1 MATTLKTKLIIRNDV
16 AANWTTHNPKLSK
29 GEVGLETDTLKMKVG
44 DGVTQWNALPYYN
57 DQTNTYQDNI
67 TTNGKHVG
75 DVAVV
80 TTPIYEDATD
90 QTKTKVSRTS
100 YVWNGTAWAAMDG
113 NYNAE
118 NVYFDEDLVSTYA
131 IGNVTLTDGQGT
143 VEATGKNL
151 KEVWNSIFQKA
162 TDPTV
167 DQPTTTLTVSGNS
180 EKEVGYTFNMPTAT
194 LTVTDI
200 GSYSYGPAD
209 TGVRFPVGGL
219 TINQTTSTS
228 DSATVVKTY
237 SSESIKT
244 KGDKIQLTA
253 DDNIS
258 AAKDDKEATA
268 IDKAKGYTYGD
279 EAVKYYFKATSK
291 YTPDANVIPVNNL
304 GTEKPGLRIGSGQ
317 ALAADGTLALTVS
330 GTPKT
335 VTFTGCR
342 KMFWGTMKSKPATM
356 TSDDIRG
363 LSGLVDTSGNW
374 GTKGV
379 NGVKTA
385 TGEKSLAIPVGVM
398 RVVIAVPK
406 GRTLSQVLDVNDSSA
421 NIISAFESVEV
432 DVNGYNGYKATTYT
446 VYYTDYAKATTVT
459 NTYKVTIA

>member
-1 MATTLKTKLIIRNDV
+1 MATTLKTKLIIRNDIS
-16 AANWTTHNPKLSK
+16 ANWTTHNPTLTK

-44 DGVTQWNALPYYN
+44 DGTHQWSDLPYYN

-67 TTNGKHVG
+67 TTDGKNIG

-80 TTPIYEDATD
+80 TGDHNI
-90 QTKTKVSRTS
+90 KTA

-118 NVYFDEDLVSTYA
+118 NVYFDEDLISTYA
-131 IGNVTLTDGQGT
+131 IGNVTLTNGQGT
-143 VEATGKNL
+143 VESTGKNL
-151 KEVWNSIFQKA
+151 KEVWSSIFQKP

-167 DQPTTTLTVSGNS
+167 DQPTTTLTATGNT
-180 EKEVGYTFNMPTAT
+180 EREVGYTFNMPTAT

-209 TGVRFPVGGL
+209 TGVRFPIGSLEIV
-219 TINQTTSTS
+219 QDDKTTNKVSNNS
-228 DSATVVKTY
+228 VY
-237 SSESIKT
+237 T
-244 KGDKIQLTA
+244 KGNTITLTA
-253 DDNIS
+253 EN
-258 AAKDDKEATA
+258 T
-268 IDKAKGYTYGD
+268 KGNTYGD
-279 EAVKYYFKATSK
+279 TAISYKFTATSK

-304 GTEKPGLRIGSGQ
+304 GTEKPTLRIGYNKT
-317 ALAADGTLALTVS
+317 LAADGTLALTVS

-335 VTFTGCR
+335 TTFTGCR
-342 KMFWGTMKSKPATM
+342 KMFWGTMSSKPATM

-363 LSGLVDTSGNW
+363 LSGLVDTSGSY
-374 GTKGV
+374 GTKNA
-379 NGVKTA
+379 NGIKTA
-385 TGEKSLAIPVGVM
+385 TGERSLTIPVGTM

-406 GRTLSQVLDVNDSSA
+406 GRTLSKVLDVNDSSA
-421 NIISAFESVEV
+421 NIISAFKSVEV

-446 VYYTDYAKATTVT
+446 VYYTNYAEATTIT

>member
-16 AANWTTHNPKLSK
+16 AENWTTRNPKLSK

-44 DGVTQWNALPYYN
+44 DGATQWNALPYYN

-67 TTNGKHVG
+67 TTNGKNIG

-80 TTPIYEDATD
+80 TTPIYEDVTD
-90 QTKTKVSRTS
+90 QTKTKVSRTA
-100 YVWNGTAWAAMDG
+100 YVWNGTTWAAMDG

-143 VEATGKNL
+143 VESTGKNL
-151 KEVWNSIFQKA
+151 KEVWNSIFQKP

-167 DQPTTTLTVSGNS
+167 DQPTTTLTVPGNS

-258 AAKDDKEATA
+258 AAQDDDKATA

-304 GTEKPGLRIGSGQ
+304 GTEKPELRIGYNKT
-317 ALAADGTLALTVS
+317 GTLALTVS

-342 KMFWGTMKSKPATM
+342 KMFWGTMTSKPATM

-363 LSGLVDTSGNW
+363 LSGLVDTSGSY
-374 GTKGV
+374 GTKNA
-379 NGVKTA
+379 NGIKTA
-385 TGEKSLAIPVGVM
+385 TGEKSLAIPVGAM

-432 DVNGYNGYKATTYT
+432 DVKGYNGYTAKTYT
-446 VYYTDYAKATTVT
+446 VYYTDYAKAATIK

>member
-1 MATTLKTKLIIRNDV
+1 MATTLKTKLIIRNDIS
-16 AANWTTHNPKLSK
+16 ANWTTHNPTLTK

-44 DGVTQWNALPYYN
+44 DGTHQWADLPYYN

-67 TTNGKHVG
+67 TTDGKNIG

-80 TTPIYEDATD
+80 TGDHNI
-90 QTKTKVSRTS
+90 KTA

-131 IGNVTLTDGQGT
+131 IGNVTLTNGQGT

-151 KEVWNSIFQKA
+151 KEVWSSIFQKP

-167 DQPTTTLTVSGNS
+167 DTPTTTLTATGNT
-180 EKEVGYTFNMPTAT
+180 EREVGYTFNMPTAT

-209 TGVRFPVGGL
+209 TGVRFPIGSLEIV
-219 TINQTTSTS
+219 QDDKTTNKVSNNS
-228 DSATVVKTY
+228 VY
-237 SSESIKT
+237 T
-244 KGDKIQLTA
+244 KGNTITLTA
-253 DDNIS
+253 EN
-258 AAKDDKEATA
+258 T
-268 IDKAKGYTYGD
+268 KGNTYGD
-279 EAVKYYFKATSK
+279 TAISYKFTATSK
-291 YTPDANVIPVNNL
+291 YIPDASVIPVNNL
-304 GTEKPGLRIGSGQ
+304 GTEKPALRIGYGV
-317 ALAADGTLALTVS
+317 ATADDGTIALTVS

-335 VTFTGCR
+335 TTFTGCR
-342 KMFWGTMKSKPATM
+342 KMFWGTMASKPATM

-363 LSGLVDTSGNW
+363 LSGLVDTSGSY
-374 GTKGV
+374 GTKNA
-379 NGVKTA
+379 NGIKTA
-385 TGEKSLAIPVGVM
+385 TGERNLTIGTGVM

-406 GRTLSQVLDVNDSSA
+406 GRTLSKVLDANDSNA
-421 NIISAFESVEV
+421 NIVGSFKSMEV
-432 DVNGYNGYKATTYT
+432 DVNGYNGYTAKTYT
-446 VYYTDYAKATTVT
+446 VYYTDYANATTVT

>member
-1 MATTLKTKLIIRNDV
+1 MATTLKTKLIIRNDIS
-16 AANWTTHNPKLSK
+16 ANWTTHNPTLTK

-44 DGVTQWNALPYYN
+44 DGVHQWADLPYYN

-67 TTNGKHVG
+67 TTDGKNVG

-80 TTPIYEDATD
+80 TGDHNI
-90 QTKTKVSRTS
+90 KTA

-118 NVYFDEDLVSTYA
+118 NVYFDEDLISTYA
-131 IGNVTLTDGQGT
+131 IGNVTLTNGQGT
-143 VEATGKNL
+143 VESTGKNL
-151 KEVWNSIFQKA
+151 KEVWSSIFQKP

-167 DQPTTTLTVSGNS
+167 DQPTTTLTATGNS

-209 TGVRFPVGGL
+209 TGVRFPVGSL
-219 TINQTTSTS
+219 EIKQDDKTTNKVSNTS
-228 DSATVVKTY
+228 VY
-237 SSESIKT
+237 T
-244 KGDKIQLTA
+244 KGNTITLTA
-253 DDNIS
+253 EN
-258 AAKDDKEATA
+258 T
-268 IDKAKGYTYGD
+268 KGNTYGD
-279 EAVKYYFKATSK
+279 TAISYKFTATSK

-304 GTEKPGLRIGSGQ
+304 GTEKPTLRIGYNKT
-317 ALAADGTLALTVS
+317 LAADGTLALTVT

-335 VTFTGCR
+335 TTFTGYR
-342 KMFWGTMKSKPATM
+342 KMFWGTMSSKPATM

-363 LSGLVDTSGNW
+363 LSGLKDGTANGIKTS
-374 GTKGV
+374 
-379 NGVKTA
+379 
-385 TGEKSLAIPVGVM
+385 TGEKSLAIPTGAM

-406 GRTLSQVLDVNDSSA
+406 GRTLSKVLDANDSNA
-421 NIISAFESVEV
+421 NIVGSFKSMEI
-432 DVNGYNGYKATTYT
+432 DVNGYNGYTAKTYT
-446 VYYTDYAKATTVT
+446 VYYTDYANATTVT

>member
-1 MATTLKTKLIIRNDV
+1 MATTLKTKLIIRNDIS
-16 AANWTTHNPKLSK
+16 ANWTTHNPTLTK

-44 DGVTQWNALPYYN
+44 DGTHQWADLPYYN

-67 TTNGKHVG
+67 TTDGKNIG

-80 TTPIYEDATD
+80 TGDHNI
-90 QTKTKVSRTS
+90 KTA

-131 IGNVTLTDGQGT
+131 IGNVTLTNGQGT

-151 KEVWNSIFQKA
+151 KEVWSSIFQKP

-167 DQPTTTLTVSGNS
+167 DTPTTTLTATGNT
-180 EKEVGYTFNMPTAT
+180 EREVGYTFNMPTAT

-209 TGVRFPVGGL
+209 TGVRFPIGSLEIV
-219 TINQTTSTS
+219 QDDKTTNKVSNNS
-228 DSATVVKTY
+228 VY
-237 SSESIKT
+237 T
-244 KGDKIQLTA
+244 KGNTITLPAENT
-253 DDNIS
+253 
-258 AAKDDKEATA
+258 
-268 IDKAKGYTYGD
+268 KGNTYGD
-279 EAVKYYFKATSK
+279 TAISYKFTATSK
-291 YTPDANVIPVNNL
+291 YTPDASVIPVNNL
-304 GTEKPGLRIGSGQ
+304 GTEKPALRIGYGV
-317 ALAADGTLALTVS
+317 ATADDGTIALTVS

-335 VTFTGCR
+335 TTFTGCR
-342 KMFWGTMKSKPATM
+342 KMFWGTMASKPATM

-363 LSGLVDTSGNW
+363 LSGLVDTSGSY
-374 GTKGV
+374 GTKNA
-379 NGVKTA
+379 NGIKTA
-385 TGEKSLAIPVGVM
+385 TGERNLTIGTGVM

-406 GRTLSQVLDVNDSSA
+406 GRTLSKVLDANDSNA
-421 NIISAFESVEV
+421 NIVGSFKSMEV
-432 DVNGYNGYKATTYT
+432 DVNGYNGYTAKTYT
-446 VYYTDYAKATTVT
+446 VYYTDYANATTVT

>member
-57 DQTNTYQDNI
+57 DQTNIYQDNI
-67 TTNGKHVG
+67 TTNGKNIG

-80 TTPIYEDATD
+80 TGEHNI
-90 QTKTKVSRTS
+90 KTA

-131 IGNVTLTDGQGT
+131 IGNVKLTNGQGT

-151 KEVWNSIFQKA
+151 KEVWSSIFQKP

-167 DQPTTTLTVSGNS
+167 DQPTTTLTATGNS

-209 TGVRFPVGGL
+209 TGVRFPIGGL
-219 TINQTTSTS
+219 
-228 DSATVVKTY
+228 
-237 SSESIKT
+237 EIKQDDKPTNKVSNDKGIFT
-244 KGDKIQLTA
+244 KG
-253 DDNIS
+253 N
-258 AAKDDKEATA
+258 A
-268 IDKAKGYTYGD
+268 ITLPAENTKGNTYGD
-279 EAVKYYFKATSK
+279 DAITYKFTATSK

-304 GTEKPGLRIGSGQ
+304 GTERPTLRIGYNKS
-317 ALAADGTLALTVS
+317 LAADGTLALTVS

-335 VTFTGCR
+335 TTFTGYR
-342 KMFWGTMKSKPATM
+342 KMFWGTMESKPATM

-363 LSGLVDTSGNW
+363 LSGLKDGN
-374 GTKGV
+374 V
-379 NGVKTA
+379 NGVKTS
-385 TGEKSLAIPVGVM
+385 TGEKSLAIPVGTM

-432 DVNGYNGYKATTYT
+432 DVNGYNGYKAKTYT
-446 VYYTDYAKATTVT
+446 VYYTDYAKAASIK